1 MARRLSEADLA
12 AWSAYARHLRPLS
25 GRPKPPPPPA
35 AVTPPPAVAS
45 ILRPPALRAR
55 LGAPS
60 PLVVGLRPIGIDST
74 SWARFAGGKLPVQ
87 RRLDLHGRT
96 AQHAHAAL
104 EPFLHAARAD
114 GLRCVEVIT
123 GRGSGEAG
131 GILKRELPHWLNAP
145 ALRPLILAVRH
156 PHAAN
161 PGSVRVLLRARRQ

>member
-1 MARRLSEADLA
+1 MPRRLTEADRA
-12 AWSAYARHLRPLS
+12 EWSAYARDLRLLP
-25 GRPKPPPPPA
+25 GRPTPAALPPPA
-35 AVTPPPAVAS
+35 APPVAPPTPRIRV
-45 ILRPPALRAR
+45 R
-55 LGAPS
+55 GAGPLVIG
-60 PLVVGLRPIGIDST
+60 PLVVGRRPTGIDST
-74 SWARFAGGKLPVQ
+74 SWTRFAGGKLRAQ

-96 AQHAHAAL
+96 AQHAYAAL

-145 ALRPLILAVRH
+145 TLRPLILAVLH

-161 PGSVRVLLRARRQ
+161 PGSVRVLLRARRA